1 MGSRSLRLFAV
12 EPRSHFQLWTT
23 EFVVRQYLLHCTA
36 PHIGHNTH
44 HLAQT
49 MTDTI
54 LRLQFPDGRVLL
66 CPKSTLVN
74 GGGYFASRFCGSVP
88 PGGDSTDSVGNALYY
103 VPRDGELFQKY
114 ILPFLFNNTVYLPD
128 FTQDPVLWR
137 KLRDEADFFCLHGLQ
152 EKLKVTHSVS
162 LNTRG
167 KGVLYWLGTGKGAH
181 EYKNPF
187 DINQVEVG
195 GWVDELK
202 GLRYGEFDFVGTK
215 KSRRVLVQHRPPVK
229 VPSQDNYSDPSF
241 DILKGQDACYLLWC
255 GHAAKSKPV
264 VVDLKSI
271 CLRPTAY
278 SLRYDECCGMSWWR
292 FEGSSDGTKWDL
304 LHEARGD
311 KQIKKPSIEERR
323 KVYQAWTRSDE
334 ETRLEGLLDYA
345 EQNHRG
351 LWKIDTCEFYQYF
364 RFIGFGDDRFIGD
377 NDDDDAPFICMHG
390 TGLELYGA
398 IHEI

>member
-1 MGSRSLRLFAV
+1 MGSNDNRSLRLFADLLTSNLGG
-12 EPRSHFQLWTT
+12 RQ
-23 EFVVRQYLLHCTA
+23 FVVIVTA
-36 PHIGHNTH
+36 SHIGHNTH

-74 GGGYFASRFCGSVP
+74 GGGYFASRFCGSLP
-88 PGGDSTDSVGNALYY
+88 SGGDLTDSVGNALYY

-114 ILPFLFNNTVYLPD
+114 ILPFLFKNTVYLPE

-162 LNTRG
+162 LNPQG

-202 GLRYGEFDFVGTK
+202 GLGIDDICGHIAGTK

-229 VPSQDNYSDPSF
+229 VPSQDVSDPNYH
-241 DILKGQDACYLLWC
+241 ILEGQDPCYLLWC
-255 GHAAKSKPV
+255 DHAAESKPV

-271 CLRPTAY
+271 CLRLTAY
-278 SLRYDECCGMSWWR
+278 SLRFDSCCGMTWWR
-292 FEGSSDGTKWDL
+292 FEGSNDGTKWDL

-311 KQIKKPSIEERR
+311 KQIKGPSIEEKR
-323 KVYQAWTRSDE
+323 KVYQAWTTSNE
-334 ETRLEGLLDYA
+334 ETRVEALLDYT

-351 LWKIDTCEFYQYF
+351 LWKMDRCEFYQYF
-364 RFIGFGDDRFIGD
+364 RFIGFGDD
-377 NDDDDAPFICMHG
+377 DDDVPFACMHG
-390 TGLELYGA
+390 TGLELYGD